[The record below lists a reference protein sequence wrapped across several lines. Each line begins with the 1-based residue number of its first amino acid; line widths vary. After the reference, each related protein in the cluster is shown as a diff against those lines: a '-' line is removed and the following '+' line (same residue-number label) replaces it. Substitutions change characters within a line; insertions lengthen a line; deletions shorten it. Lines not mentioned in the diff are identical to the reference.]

1 MDRRLGRV
9 QLQHQCSQH
18 PQPPASQ
25 CSLHQTVAAPE
36 DDGCCDGSDGELCQ
50 YQGDTILYTFVIRI
64 KIIKSESTSVVLH
77 HTKAHLKPA
86 MEGAAFPTHQDYH
99 YFPYKHD
106 SMMAMFVHLDDTD
119 QSNGGLGIFPGSH
132 HQGPQVDKISR
143 MMMKSY

>member
-50 YQGDTILYTFVIRI
+50 YPGE
-64 KIIKSESTSVVLH
+64 SECFYN
-77 HTKAHLKPA
+77 K
-86 MEGAAFPTHQDYH
+86 
-99 YFPYKHD
+99 
-106 SMMAMFVHLDDTD
+106 
-119 QSNGGLGIFPGSH
+119 N
-132 HQGPQVDKISR
+132 
-143 MMMKSY
+143 